1 MIVTR
6 KFKAGDKAHYMGSK
20 QPELVGCTVQVTG
33 YVHDLVEVAHR
44 GTSRLVNE
52 RNLIPYPPITS
63 APTALRGEH
72 ICTACGTRNNDHVT
86 SCPNYSGRK
95 EDAVNSPKHYQ
106 FFPDLE
112 AIEVIARSMTREQFY
127 GYCLGNRLKYRLRAG
142 NKDKLEQD
150 IAKSDKYSELYEQH
164 RGKCIDAK

>member
-1 MIVTR
+1 VN
-6 KFKAGDKAHYMGSK
+6 KFKVGDKVVRKPKNRSDIWVEFCGRIGTHYCAPMSVSK
-20 QPELVGCTVQVTG
+20 VVGEYAMTLEGHDNEFWSVDCFEYVGTTNQPPPVPG
-33 YVHDLVEVAHR
+33 
-44 GTSRLVNE
+44 
-52 RNLIPYPPITS
+52 IPEET
-63 APTALRGEH
+63 PTPK
-72 ICTACGTRNNDHVT
+72 V
-86 SCPNYSGRK
+86 P
-95 EDAVNSPKHYQ
+95 DAVNYPQHYQ

-112 AIEVIARSMTREQFY
+112 AIEVIARSMTQEQFY

>member
-1 MIVTR
+1 MR
-6 KFKAGDKAHYMGSK
+6 KFQVGDTVRRRVGYMTPDWCGFCWDLCVREDDALTVTGLCGDS
-20 QPELVGCTVQVTG
+20 LILGGVNGCSWDHRYFKLVQV
-33 YVHDLVEVAHR
+33 E
-44 GTSRLVNE
+44 
-52 RNLIPYPPITS
+52 
-63 APTALRGEH
+63 APQEKAP
-72 ICTACGTRNNDHVT
+72 AASDV
-86 SCPNYSGRK
+86 
-95 EDAVNSPKHYQ
+95 VNSPKHYQ

-112 AIEVIARSMTREQFY
+112 AIEVIARSMTQEQFY

>member
-1 MIVTR
+1 MTGTVLANC
-6 KFKAGDKAHYMGSK
+6 AGYCEACNGDDRYPHRDSIAVRMQRAKLATT
-20 QPELVGCTVQVTG
+20 PEPTVVGTT
-33 YVHDLVEVAHR
+33 
-44 GTSRLVNE
+44 
-52 RNLIPYPPITS
+52 
-63 APTALRGEH
+63 
-72 ICTACGTRNNDHVT
+72 
-86 SCPNYSGRK
+86 
-95 EDAVNSPKHYQ
+95 DAVNSPQHYQ

-112 AIEVIARSMTREQFY
+112 AIEVIARSMTQEQFY

>member
-1 MIVTR
+1 MSKFEVGDVVKRAVQYRGGNWARFCRSVHVPEGSSFVVTDLLGEELILEGCNGHSWTSCYFR
-6 KFKAGDKAHYMGSK
+6 K
-20 QPELVGCTVQVTG
+20 V
-33 YVHDLVEVAHR
+33 
-44 GTSRLVNE
+44 
-52 RNLIPYPPITS
+52 S
-63 APTALRGEH
+63 APGIPEETPKA
-72 ICTACGTRNNDHVT
+72 
-86 SCPNYSGRK
+86 P
-95 EDAVNSPKHYQ
+95 DAVNSPKHYQ

-112 AIEVIARSMTREQFY
+112 AIEVIARSMTQEQFY

>member
-1 MIVTR
+1 MSKVKVGDVVRRWAQYRTLDWAEFCMRLRMAYGDSSTVTAVLDGGIILDGCNGHLWDPCH
-6 KFKAGDKAHYMGSK
+6 FEVVSISSIQESTPKALDS
-20 QPELVGCTVQVTG
+20 
-33 YVHDLVEVAHR
+33 
-44 GTSRLVNE
+44 
-52 RNLIPYPPITS
+52 
-63 APTALRGEH
+63 
-72 ICTACGTRNNDHVT
+72 
-86 SCPNYSGRK
+86 
-95 EDAVNSPKHYQ
+95 VNSPKHYQ

-112 AIEVIARSMTREQFY
+112 AIEVIARSMTQEQFY

>member
-1 MIVTR
+1 MS
-6 KFKAGDKAHYMGSK
+6 KFKEGDVVVRKPEYRNENWSKRFKELPAGAPHKVTAVRFNEIIELDHVPYGWDTDLFD
-20 QPELVGCTVQVTG
+20 LVG
-33 YVHDLVEVAHR
+33 
-44 GTSRLVNE
+44 
-52 RNLIPYPPITS
+52 
-63 APTALRGEH
+63 APAT
-72 ICTACGTRNNDHVT
+72 
-86 SCPNYSGRK
+86 PK
-95 EDAVNSPKHYQ
+95 ELPTPKAPDAVNSPKHYQ

-112 AIEVIARSMTREQFY
+112 AIEVIARSMTQEQFY

>member
-1 MIVTR
+1 MS
-6 KFKAGDKAHYMGSK
+6 KFKVGDYVVRKDTHLYLGDW
-20 QPELVGCTVQVTG
+20 ETVASANGFQVDEPRKVTG
-33 YVHDLVEVAHR
+33 VFGNLLYISGVPWAEHYFDLHPNSDDINHKVAR
-44 GTSRLVNE
+44 
-52 RNLIPYPPITS
+52 
-63 APTALRGEH
+63 AL
-72 ICTACGTRNNDHVT
+72 
-86 SCPNYSGRK
+86 
-95 EDAVNSPKHYQ
+95 DAVNSPRHYQ

-112 AIEVIARSMTREQFY
+112 AIEVIARSMTQEQFY

>member
-1 MIVTR
+1 MI
-6 KFKAGDKAHYMGSK
+6 KFKVGDKVVRK
-20 QPELVGCTVQVTG
+20 PEHRNENWRKRFKDLPAGAPRTVTAVRFNEIIELDHVPYG
-33 YVHDLVEVAHR
+33 WDVDLFDLV
-44 GTSRLVNE
+44 
-52 RNLIPYPPITS
+52 S
-63 APTALRGEH
+63 APAT
-72 ICTACGTRNNDHVT
+72 
-86 SCPNYSGRK
+86 PK
-95 EDAVNSPKHYQ
+95 ELPTPKAPDAVNSPKHYQ

-112 AIEVIARSMTREQFY
+112 AIEVIARSMTQEQFY

>member
-1 MIVTR
+1 MSEFKVGDFVVR
-6 KFKAGDKAHYMGSK
+6 KSAHVLGVWTTLCDQFHVDPRAPREVLHVEGDL
-20 QPELVGCTVQVTG
+20 LVLDGDPSSWRSSFFQ
-33 YVHDLVEVAHR
+33 
-44 GTSRLVNE
+44 S
-52 RNLIPYPPITS
+52 
-63 APTALRGEH
+63 
-72 ICTACGTRNNDHVT
+72 
-86 SCPNYSGRK
+86 YSPVRAAAT
-95 EDAVNSPKHYQ
+95 DAVNSPQHYQ

-112 AIEVIARSMTREQFY
+112 AIEVIARSMTQEQFY

>member
-1 MIVTR
+1 MNKVKVGDTVVR
-6 KFKAGDKAHYMGSK
+6 KPEHRNYVWIDFCRSIGVPSGAPVRVCAVLGDAAVSLEGGSK
-20 QPELVGCTVQVTG
+20 ELWSADCFQAV
-33 YVHDLVEVAHR
+33 
-44 GTSRLVNE
+44 
-52 RNLIPYPPITS
+52 S
-63 APTALRGEH
+63 AP
-72 ICTACGTRNNDHVT
+72 GTPEELPAPKA
-86 SCPNYSGRK
+86 S
-95 EDAVNSPKHYQ
+95 DAVNSPKHYQ

-112 AIEVIARSMTREQFY
+112 AIEVIARSMTQEQFY